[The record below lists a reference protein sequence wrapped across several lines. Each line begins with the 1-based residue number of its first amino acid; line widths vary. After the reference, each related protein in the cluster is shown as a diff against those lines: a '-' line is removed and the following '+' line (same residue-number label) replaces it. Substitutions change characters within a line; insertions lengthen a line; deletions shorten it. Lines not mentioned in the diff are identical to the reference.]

1 MLPVQEISTMTKY
14 FRIGM
19 TAALLAG
26 AAIPA
31 LAQTPAPAAA
41 TQTTTSAPDA
51 MAPNAMAPN
60 AMAPDAAATAAP
72 EKAVKKTHHVRK
84 HHAVAQKKPAAG
96 TTKDPAPAN

>member
-51 MAPNAMAPN
+51 MAPNAMAP
-60 AMAPDAAATAAP
+60 DTAATAAP
-72 EKAVKKTHHVRK
+72 AKAVKKTHHVRK

>member
-51 MAPNAMAPN
+51 MAPNAMAP
-60 AMAPDAAATAAP
+60 DAAATAAP